1 MILQWHHLCNFHG
14 MKKKIP
20 NTEKRGDLPDNPRDQ
35 EELKPEE
42 TTINLPDVEDIP
54 GQENVRPPKLR
65 EFVDTTI
72 SSDDE
77 EGKGIFED
85 ELADEDTDVTP
96 EEQELLE
103 RTEYSMSGEEDL
115 SWENSKLDNT
125 DTDGEQLNE
134 KAEFTGRDLD
144 VPGAEAD
151 DDIEDIGEE
160 DEENNSYSLGQDR
173 NDQ

>member
-1 MILQWHHLCNFHG
+1 
-14 MKKKIP
+14 MKKKIS
-20 NTEKRGDLPDNPRDQ
+20 NTEKTGDLPDNPRDQ

-77 EGKGIFED
+77 EGKAVFDD
-85 ELADEDTDVTP
+85 ELADEETDVTP

-103 RTEYSMSGEEDL
+103 RTEYSMSGAEDL

-125 DTDGEQLNE
+125 DMDGEQLNE
-134 KAEFTGRDLD
+134 KTEFTGRDLD

-160 DEENNSYSLGQDR
+160 DEENNSYSLGQER